1 MPGLLIR
8 DVPDDLHQKLK
19 ERAARNRRSM
29 TREALVIL
37 ETALSGTY
45 AVEDINPPTPHHGR
59 FLLTDEWIDQAK
71 REGRQ

>member
-8 DVPDDLHQKLK
+8 DVPDDLRQKLK

-29 TREALVIL
+29 TMEALVIL
-37 ETALSGTY
+37 ETALSDTY
-45 AVEDINPPTPHHGR
+45 EVGAITPPTPHRGQ